1 MNAIF
6 RNLAVKCP
14 FEMDEEV
21 ARHYKTEPEKRDVL
35 LAKVYTKYVSYLAW
49 YNKKTYYTDEDKES
63 ILLEVIHTAL
73 IDYDETKGVLFKTV
87 LATYLKNRFRYE
99 DEYLFAK
106 SRSWY
111 LNTTFASGP
120 ADTED
125 GSGTELMELLV
136 GGEEDDHSL
145 FEVENTLRT
154 LPLSDNQYRYCQY
167 VMSLN
172 YIPSDTEASNALGI
186 SKSGIGVIK
195 HYLREKL
202 KDIL

>member
-1 MNAIF
+1 MNIIF
-6 RNLAVKCP
+6 KNLAVRCP
-14 FEMDEEV
+14 IDKDEEI
-21 ARHYKTEPEKRDVL
+21 ATHYKSEPENRDMFV
-35 LAKVYTKYVSYLAW
+35 AKIYTRYVSYLGW
-49 YNKKTYYTDEDKES
+49 YRKKAYYSDEDKES

-73 IDYDETKGVLFKTV
+73 MEYDETKGVLFKTV

-125 GSGTELMELLV
+125 GSGTELLDLLA
-136 GGEEDDHSL
+136 GGEEDDHSFL
-145 FEVENTLRT
+145 FAESLKT
-154 LPLSDNQYRYCQY
+154 LPLSENQYRYCQY

-172 YIPSDTEASNALGI
+172 YIPSDTEASQALGI

-195 HYLREKL
+195 YYLKDKL
-202 KDIL
+202 KELL

>member
-1 MNAIF
+1 MNIIF
-6 RNLAVKCP
+6 RNLAVNCP
-14 FEMDEEV
+14 LDVDEEIAV
-21 ARHYKTEPEKRDVL
+21 HYKSEPENRDMFV
-35 LAKVYTKYVSYLAW
+35 AKIYTKYVSYLGW
-49 YNKKTYYTDEDKES
+49 YRKKAYYSDEDKES

-73 IDYDETKGVLFKTV
+73 MEYDETKGVLFKTV

-111 LNTTFASGP
+111 LNTTFASGA

-125 GSGTELMELLV
+125 GNGTELLDLLA
-136 GGEEDDHSL
+136 GGQEDDHS
-145 FEVENTLRT
+145 FELEESIKT

-167 VMSLN
+167 VLSLN
-172 YIPSDTEASNALGI
+172 YIPTDTEASKALGI

-195 HYLREKL
+195 HYLKDKL
-202 KDIL
+202 KEVL

>member
-1 MNAIF
+1 MNIIF
-6 RNLAVKCP
+6 RDLAVMCP
-14 FEMDEEV
+14 LEADEEI
-21 ARHYKTEPEKRDVL
+21 AKHYQSEPENRSMFV
-35 LAKVYTKYVSYLAW
+35 AKIYTKYVNYLGW
-49 YNKKTYYTDEDKES
+49 YRKKGYYTDEDKES

-73 IDYDETKGVLFKTV
+73 TEFDESKGVLFKTM

-125 GSGTELMELLV
+125 GNGTELLDLLA
-136 GGEEDDHSL
+136 GGEEDDHS
-145 FEVENTLRT
+145 FELEETIKT

-172 YIPSDTEASNALGI
+172 YIPTDSEASKALGI
-186 SKSGIGVIK
+186 SKSVSSVIK
-195 HYLREKL
+195 YYLKDKL
-202 KDIL
+202 KDLL

>member
-1 MNAIF
+1 MNTIF
-6 RNLAVKCP
+6 KDLAALCQIEV
-14 FEMDEEV
+14 DEEIATRYKHEIENQDMFV
-21 ARHYKTEPEKRDVL
+21 AKIYTRYVHYL
-35 LAKVYTKYVSYLAW
+35 GW
-49 YNKKTYYTDEDKES
+49 YKKKSYYTEEDKES

-73 IDYDETKGVLFKTV
+73 TDFDETKGVLFKTM

-120 ADTED
+120 AETEE
-125 GSGTELMELLV
+125 GNGTELLDLLA
-136 GGEEDDHSL
+136 GGEQDDYS
-145 FEVENTLRT
+145 FELEESIKT
-154 LPLSDNQYRYCQY
+154 LPLSENQYRYCQY

-172 YIPSDTEASNALGI
+172 YIPTDTEASQALGI

-195 HYLREKL
+195 YYLKDKL
-202 KDIL
+202 KELL

>member
-1 MNAIF
+1 MNTIF
-6 RNLAVKCP
+6 RNLAVNCP
-14 FEMDEEV
+14 LDVDEEIAV
-21 ARHYKTEPEKRDVL
+21 HYKSEPENRDVFV
-35 LAKVYTKYVSYLAW
+35 AKIYTKYVSYLGW
-49 YNKKTYYTDEDKES
+49 YRKKAYYSDEDKES

-73 IDYDETKGVLFKTV
+73 MEYDETKGVLFKTV

-99 DEYLFAK
+99 DEFLFAK

-111 LNTTFASGP
+111 LNTTFASGA

-125 GSGTELMELLV
+125 GNGTELLDLLA
-136 GGEEDDHSL
+136 GGKEDDHS
-145 FEVENTLRT
+145 FELEESIKT

-172 YIPSDTEASNALGI
+172 YIPTDTEASQDLGI

-195 HYLREKL
+195 HYLKEKL
-202 KDIL
+202 KDVL